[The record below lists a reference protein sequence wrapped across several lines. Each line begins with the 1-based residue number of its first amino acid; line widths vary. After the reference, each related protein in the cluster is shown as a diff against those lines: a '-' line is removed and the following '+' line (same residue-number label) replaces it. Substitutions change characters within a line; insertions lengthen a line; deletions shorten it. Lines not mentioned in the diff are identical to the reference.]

1 MDLKNKI
8 AEAAEQVLL
17 ANGLARTT
25 TKEIARA
32 AGCSEGSLY
41 NHFKN
46 KEDIY
51 LYVLRGQLKHLMSAL
66 TALQGSIG
74 KETVRRNLEPVA
86 LAALEDFSGSMS
98 LICAIFS
105 EPNILQRHR
114 EGFTLRNEGPHRA
127 NEAVEAYLSREKSL
141 GRLRKEM
148 DPRVAADLLLGS
160 CFQHAFQSNFLGK
173 VESREAQK
181 VYVDRVLHSLFPSEL

>member
-66 TALQGSIG
+66 TALQGSVG

-86 LAALEDFSGSMS
+86 LAALEDFSRSMS
-98 LICAIFS
+98 LMCAIFS

-141 GRLRKEM
+141 GRLREEM

-173 VESREAQK
+173 VESREVQK

>member
-1 MDLKNKI
+1 
-8 AEAAEQVLL
+8 
-17 ANGLARTT
+17 
-25 TKEIARA
+25 
-32 AGCSEGSLY
+32 
-41 NHFKN
+41 
-46 KEDIY
+46 
-51 LYVLRGQLKHLMSAL
+51 
-66 TALQGSIG
+66 
-74 KETVRRNLEPVA
+74 
-86 LAALEDFSGSMS
+86 MS